1 VQQASDLLKEK
12 FDRWRVSIFGSRLH
26 TVLDEPRTQIPQ
38 VEAWLQ
44 AAEIKV
50 QSHREIEFSLEDAF
64 ISVVDRARQRG
75 LDVPAD

>member
-1 VQQASDLLKEK
+1 
-12 FDRWRVSIFGSRLH
+12 VSIFGSRLH